1 MQQSDSTNLDS
12 LNADE
17 LLDILSWYALAGVDE
32 AISDEV
38 TNHFENL
45 TTPITLTTPI
55 IKPAPILAPA
65 PNAEPAPQTPTTRAP
80 QAAAITTAA
89 PKTNQTRL
97 AKDLRAGQVNYQHS
111 IKLAQKL
118 SAACDDLNSLS
129 KALHGFE
136 ECSLKLTAKH
146 LIFGEGNEHADI
158 MLIGESPGRDEDM
171 IGHAFAG
178 TAGLMLDQILAAIGL
193 ERKNVYLA
201 YLLPWRSL
209 GGVAP
214 SQANI
219 DICQPFLTRQIELV
233 KPKII
238 ITFDALVCK
247 ILTQQK
253 GSILQTRGKFTEIIL
268 GEQSFKTIPTFHPQL
283 LQANPNYKQLVWQDF
298 LSAKSAV

>member
-1 MQQSDSTNLDS
+1 MHKTDSTTLDN

-32 AISDEV
+32 AISDDV
-38 TNHFENL
+38 TNHFE
-45 TTPITLTTPI
+45 TV
-55 IKPAPILAPA
+55 AAPA
-65 PNAEPAPQTPTTRAP
+65 LELTPQNV
-80 QAAAITTAA
+80 QAAPANKPNPPLKLTPATKPKTTAKA
-89 PKTNQTRL
+89 NKTRL

-111 IKLAQKL
+111 IKLAQEL
-118 SAACDDLNSLS
+118 SATCNDLKSLS

-146 LIFGEGNEHADI
+146 LIFGEGSETADI

-193 ERKNVYLA
+193 ERKDVYLA

-219 DICQPFLTRQIELV
+219 DICQPFLMRQIELV

-253 GSILQTRGKFTEIIL
+253 GSILQTRGKFAEIKV
-268 GEQSFKTIPTFHPQL
+268 GEQSFKTVPTFHPQL
-283 LQANPNYKQLVWQDF
+283 LLDNPNYKQLVWQDF
-298 LSAKSAV
+298 LSAMSVV